1 MRKEIDDY
9 ILNKYGVTGL
19 AGYHN
24 GSMLLN
30 DVKLNEIIREYYRKT
45 PTKGQRIFN
54 IPITTNLSKEAVDE
68 LIINITNKFK
78 QSI

>member
-30 DVKLNEIIREYYRKT
+30 DVKLNEIIREYGYV
-45 PTKGQRIFN
+45 TKRCR
-54 IPITTNLSKEAVDE
+54 LV
-68 LIINITNKFK
+68 
-78 QSI
+78 